1 MERELDDTEA
11 LSRVSRFVRDAL
23 LARVAAVRAGDGA
36 TLSERVGAHAME
48 FDDVRFAVTSV
59 EDAGSGREVLDV
71 SVGAPAR
78 AHDGARADVETLCA
92 RAGAVSVL
100 DVPKAGY
107 DVTLRVDVD
116 AIAGMEKEETRMEVI
131 RRVASVRSAAYGAR
145 LRAHVRAL
153 GATGG
158 AEGALD
164 WYVRRPGETMFIKP
178 QRDQLTVVFPMRF
191 EDARDAVIA
200 SQFLTHFAE
209 VRRTQKELSTAP
221 AVTYHK
227 TPPLELNDAPAET
240 LNPQSVNGGYVSFV
254 LFKRHGAPERLESTV
269 WNILTFHAFVSYHI
283 KYSKAHWHSRMRR
296 RVESWL
302 SMLQRAKKVDPNG
315 KKMTTASGRTFVR
328 PT

>member
-1 MERELDDTEA
+1 MERELDDAEA
-11 LSRVSRFVRDAL
+11 LSRVSRCVRDAL
-23 LARVAAVRAGDGA
+23 IARVDAVRAGDGA
-36 TLSERVGAHAME
+36 ALSERVGAHAVE
-48 FDDVRFAVTSV
+48 FDDVRLAVASA
-59 EDAGSGREVLDV
+59 EDGGSGREVLDV
-71 SVGAPAR
+71 SVGAPTR
-78 AHDGARADVETLCA
+78 AHDGARADAEALCA
-92 RAGAVSVL
+92 SAGAVSVRA
-100 DVPKAGY
+100 VPNAGY
-107 DVTLRVDVD
+107 DLTLRVDVD
-116 AIAGMEKEETRMEVI
+116 AIAGMEDEEKRMEVI
-131 RRVASVRSAAYGAR
+131 CRVARARSAVYGAR

-164 WYVRRPGETMFIKP
+164 WHVRRPGETMFIKP

-200 SQFLTHFAE
+200 SQFLMHFAE

-227 TPPLELNDAPAET
+227 TPPLELNDAPTET
-240 LNPQSVNGGYVSFV
+240 LNAQSVNGGYVSFV

-269 WNILTFHAFVSYHI
+269 WNMLTFHAFVSYHI
-283 KYSKAHWHSRMRR
+283 KYSKAYWHSRMRR

-302 SMLQRAKKVDPNG
+302 STLQRAKKVDPNG